1 MMPRTY
7 SSLAVVTGL
16 LVAGTVSAAPMEHHD
31 LATLWFLAEE
41 VVEAQEVA
49 HGFEL
54 AEWNETTTYRVERTL
69 KGTLAVEAEIVV
81 FDDAWSTRIEPR
93 WDYSDS
99 ENPRQLPA
107 PAFEGRVYLFLTA
120 AAPRMIA
127 EGRYT
132 REGLWQKVPSGM
144 RLVAEGRIWRFEQWS
159 NPGGY
164 RPVPQG
170 HDPQDVLVGSLEPN
184 PQPLDVAT
192 FEREL
197 ERARLRAEACAAV
210 LAVSDARARNALLL
224 TLLPPPR
231 SFPPAQRIDGGGF
244 PADGLSERLRAAIAE
259 SGDFDAYLEALGRD
273 VRSVFQEFDGRR
285 FIDVDRAGRLES
297 LVAAAADPDQPRHR
311 RDAALRV
318 LADFGLWR
326 GGPEEEEHGR
336 QRRLTA
342 LLSDADPWIRAAAV
356 EAVATYL
363 AAEGV
368 LRREAAA
375 ALEAAFET
383 ETDPEVLLSG
393 AWATMRRDM
402 KTRLLDPV
410 LRGERKL
417 VVAVRRAPVAPTVG
431 SGELLLGY
439 EAAWREREQNPS
451 LAFTATAVAADGTAG
466 VVASTEV
473 VQAMTSTG
481 IARGFVRVRFA
492 EPLAAGTWRVT
503 LTVSARARHDA
514 AQAFAEAAAAPVSVL
529 AP

>member
-1 MMPRTY
+1 MPRTFP
-7 SSLAVVTGL
+7 SLAVVTGL
-16 LVAGTVSAAPMEHHD
+16 LVVGTVSAAPMEHHD

-81 FDDAWSTRIEPR
+81 FDDAWSTRIESS

-144 RLVAEGRIWRFEQWS
+144 RLVAEGGVWRFEQWS

-170 HDPQDVLVGSLEPN
+170 DDPQDVLVGSLEPN

-197 ERARLRAEACAAV
+197 ERARLRAEACARV
-210 LAVSDARARNALLL
+210 LALADVRTRNALLL
-224 TLLPPPR
+224 VLLPPPR
-231 SFPPAQRIDGGGF
+231 SFPPVQAIAGGGF
-244 PADGLSERLRAAIAE
+244 AADGLSERLREAIAE
-259 SGDFDAYLEALGRD
+259 SGDFEAYLEALGRD
-273 VRSVFQEFDGRR
+273 VRSEFQEFDGHR

-297 LVAAAADPDQPRHR
+297 LVAAAEDPDQPRHR

-326 GGPEEEEHGR
+326 GGPEEEEHGW
-336 QRRLTA
+336 QGRLTA

-368 LRREAAA
+368 LRRNAVA

-383 ETDPEVLLSG
+383 ETESEVLLSG

-410 LRGERKL
+410 LRGGRKL
-417 VVAVRRAPVAPTVG
+417 VLVARRAPVAPAAG
-431 SGELLLGY
+431 GADLLLGY
-439 EAAWREREQNPS
+439 EVAWREREQNPS
-451 LAFTATAVAADGTAG
+451 LAFTASAVASDGTEHR
-466 VVASTEV
+466 ASAVEA

-481 IARGFVRVRFA
+481 MARGFVRVRFA

-503 LTVSARARHDA
+503 LGVSVRARPDSPSS
-514 AQAFAEAAAAPVSVL
+514 FAETAAPPVTVL